1 MKDAEIA
8 HQNWELVIESPGRI
22 NIIGEHVDYN
32 DGFVLPTAFDRKI
45 RFSFKKNTEP
55 KLCRVYSKNF
65 NVGFSF
71 ECDKVSKSS
80 QQWENYILGV
90 IDEINLLT
98 NKLEGFDCNIDSNI
112 PIGSGVSSSAALEC
126 GLAYGLSELFSLG
139 LSKLSI
145 VELSQRAE
153 HNFVGTKCGI
163 MDQFASVMSKKDHL
177 ILLDCETLDF
187 DYIPIHIEPYTLL
200 LLNTNVSHE
209 LSTGEYNVRR
219 SQCERGVAIIRQAN
233 QKVNSLRHTSLKML
247 EENKDIMG
255 KVIYDR
261 CKYVVEENKRVL
273 NAVHAL
279 KNNDLKLLGQCLYET
294 HDGLSKLYEVSC
306 PELDFLVDYTK
317 KNDAVLGARMMGGGF
332 GGCTLN
338 LIRNDIVEKFVTEIS
353 CAYHNKFGIAL
364 TAFEGV
370 PDQGTHKIS

>member
-1 MKDAEIA
+1 MTGARFNNK
-8 HQNWELVIESPGRI
+8 NWDLVIESPGRI
-22 NIIGEHVDYN
+22 NLIGEHVDYN
-32 DGFVLPTAFDRKI
+32 NGFVLPTAINKHI
-45 RFSFKKNTEP
+45 SFSFKRNSDP
-55 KLCRVYSKNF
+55 KLCRVFSQNF
-65 NVGFSF
+65 NIGFSF
-71 ECDKVSKSS
+71 KLNNVEKSD

-90 IDEINLLT
+90 IYEINLLT

-126 GLAYGLSELFSLG
+126 GLAYGLNELFSLG

-163 MDQFASVMSKKDHL
+163 MDQFASVMSKKNHL
-177 ILLDCETLDF
+177 ILLDCKTLDF
-187 DYIPIHIEPYTLL
+187 DYIPIQIEPYTML

-219 SQCERGVAIIRQAN
+219 NQCERGVAIISQVYPEVKSLRDVSLTMLLEFKN
-233 QKVNSLRHTSLKML
+233 KVNNLVY
-247 EENKDIMG
+247 N
-255 KVIYDR
+255 R
-261 CKYVVEENKRVL
+261 CTYVVEENIRVI
-273 NAVHAL
+273 NSVQAL
-279 KNNDLKLLGQCLYET
+279 KNNDLKLLGNYLYET
-294 HDGLSKLYEVSC
+294 HDGLSKLYDVSC

-317 KNDAVLGARMMGGGF
+317 KNIAVHGARMMGGGF

-338 LIRNDIVEKFVTEIS
+338 LIKKDIVEEFVTEIS
-353 CAYHNKFGIAL
+353 NAYHNKFGIAL
-364 TAFEGV
+364 SAFEAV